1 MHGNI
6 SDWLFTNK
14 LYASSDLGFNLEK
27 NKTMSVMMEFGQL
40 RHTSVLTIHF
50 CIENSPNIMYNKEIS
65 ILKTPAQQTK
75 ILWFLKP
82 AP

>member
-27 NKTMSVMMEFGQL
+27 NKTMSVKMEFGQL
-40 RHTSVLTIHF
+40 RHTSVLSIHF
-50 CIENSPNIMYNKEIS
+50 CIESTGAKQPKHYV
-65 ILKTPAQQTK
+65 Q
-75 ILWFLKP
+75 
-82 AP
+82 

>member
-14 LYASSDLGFNLEK
+14 PYASSDLGFNLEK

-40 RHTSVLTIHF
+40 SL
-50 CIENSPNIMYNKEIS
+50 NYS
-65 ILKTPAQQTK
+65 
-75 ILWFLKP
+75 FLY
-82 AP
+82 